1 MSMINHPL
9 YDLSTMPVVHISA
22 EFMRFSGT
30 EWVQQTE
37 RLLAKK
43 CAFTLIYPE
52 LHFPLEKSEA
62 KQVENEDARETR
74 AVIAK
79 WLRKHRDEFSTYC
92 KAIILCSAN
101 KGCTDNLRQGLER
114 MYGVPVM
121 ESTAEQ
127 ATQLA
132 KEIMSAS

>member
-9 YDLSTMPVVHISA
+9 YDLSTMPEVHISA

-62 KQVENEDARETR
+62 KQVENEDAREART
-74 AVIAK
+74 VIAK